1 MTASNGQLKL
11 DYAKGLLT
19 INAPKAQGI
28 SGNLAAAGST
38 TLLNV
43 TIKSDLALGHIVV
56 VPLDGQ
62 PLATSARML
71 LQVMSEEKASGFA
84 DHPGGERAAHH
95 EHRPRPVAGQES
107 QRECAVHAAG
117 RGVAEGHAAGLQRL
131 PRQARLGRRGNST
144 RTRDDLLFDRKVGGS
159 VAQSTSR
166 RRSRDPSPVAI
177 S

>member
-84 DHPGGERAAHH
+84 TTP
-95 EHRPRPVAGQES
+95 AGNV
-107 QRECAVHAAG
+107 QRITNI
-117 RGVAEGHAAGLQRL
+117 GHDPWLVKNL
-131 PRQARLGRRGNST
+131 S
-144 RTRDDLLFDRKVGGS
+144 GS
-159 VAQSTSR
+159 VRFTRPDAASLKVTPLDFNGYPARPASAGA
-166 RRSRDPSPVAI
+166 AI
-177 S
+177 QLAPETIYYLIAK